1 MIQKFISLC
10 LKTIAILVA
19 IGATWLI
26 FSRLVTLVN
35 AVSRIFDPET
45 APSKP
50 VAVVFGAGLR
60 RDSTP
65 TPVLRDR
72 VKTAADLYFRGKVEK
87 ILMSGDNRFEHYNEP
102 GSMAAYARSLGVP
115 DAAIVLDYAGTST
128 YATCYRAKEIF
139 QLNDVILVTQSFH
152 LPRALYTCNALGVE
166 AVGVSADQRVYRHL
180 TRFFWNLREIP
191 ATAKA
196 LWDVHVSRPVPML
209 GMPEPIFPYEAQ

>member
-1 MIQKFISLC
+1 MIQKTLTLIF
-10 LKTIAILVA
+10 KTLTIFAA

-26 FSRLVTLVN
+26 LSRLVTWVN
-35 AVSRIFDPET
+35 AVPRVFDVDT
-45 APSKP
+45 APAKR

-65 TPVLRDR
+65 TAVLRDR

-87 ILMSGDNRFEHYNEP
+87 ILMSGDNRFDHYNEP

-115 DAAIVLDYAGTST
+115 ESAIVLDYAGTST

-139 QLNDVILVTQSFH
+139 AVQDVILVTQSFH

-166 AVGVSADQRVYRHL
+166 AIGVNADNYIYRRISRL
-180 TRFFWNLREIP
+180 FWNLREVP

-196 LWDVHVSRPVPML
+196 VWDVHISRPVPVL
-209 GMPEPIFPYEAQ
+209 GMPEPIFPFEAQ